1 MSSASCRKR
10 ASTSESATAAIPP
23 GFCVFPITRWTP
35 CASAR
40 QSSADS
46 LLRAAIIS
54 SASARSRQPS
64 TSCAGFPGHTCG
76 YGAGWRA
83 KKPTRIAVLPV
94 GWYNGFGC
102 QMGNDLTRRKDSLRG
117 IFSNLRHLIFGRKGY
132 TVLLGG
138 KRCRVLGHIGMLH
151 TVVDVTNVNCKLGD
165 KAVFDV
171 NPLMLKG
178 VDVVFQ

>member
-1 MSSASCRKR
+1 MKHTRLTFAAFVVLMVGLGSS
-10 ASTSESATAAIPP
+10 
-23 GFCVFPITRWTP
+23 
-35 CASAR
+35 
-40 QSSADS
+40 
-46 LLRAAIIS
+46 
-54 SASARSRQPS
+54 
-64 TSCAGFPGHTCG
+64 
-76 YGAGWRA
+76 
-83 KKPTRIAVLPV
+83 
-94 GWYNGFGC
+94 
-102 QMGNDLTRRKDSLRG
+102 DSLRG